1 MAQPTADSR
10 QTPVKRPRRLG
21 KGLSS
26 LLGDPVPTPVPTPP
40 RTPQQQ
46 PQQALQDG
54 GRDSP
59 ASAAA
64 PAAARDA
71 QPLLLLDP
79 EEIAPNPYQ
88 PRKTFDE
95 EALAQ
100 LARSI
105 REQGLLQ
112 PIVVQRAPAGEARPW
127 RLVAGERRLRA
138 ARQAGL
144 ERVPAVEASLADQR
158 AAEWALLENLQ
169 REDLLPMERA
179 HGLRRLRDQFHL
191 TQQELADRLGL
202 SRSVV
207 ANAIRLTELEASI
220 QQLLDEG
227 ALSEGHAKVL
237 LGAPPGETR
246 QRLAREAVEQ
256 GLSVRALERA
266 LRRTLRGASEAA
278 AVEPGAFTTP
288 SARAAACADASRRLS
303 EALGAPVAI
312 DLHPSGKKG
321 TIRIAFFDL
330 EHFDALLERL
340 SCPPA
345 P

>member
-1 MAQPTADSR
+1 MAQTSATTQ
-10 QTPVKRPRRLG
+10 QTPAKRPRRLG

-26 LLGDPVPTPVPTPP
+26 LLGDPVAAAGPA
-40 RTPQQQ
+40 PQ
-46 PQQALQDG
+46 
-54 GRDSP
+54 P
-59 ASAAA
+59 ASQEEGRSTGSSA
-64 PAAARDA
+64 PAPGSAADPATAQDA
-71 QPLLLLDP
+71 QTLLQLDP
-79 EEIAPNPYQ
+79 EDIAPNPYQ

-112 PIVVQRAPAGEARPW
+112 PLVVQRAPAGEDKPW

-138 ARQAGL
+138 ARLAGL
-144 ERVPAVEASLADQR
+144 DRIPAIQADVADQR
-158 AAEWALLENLQ
+158 SAELALLENLQ

-179 HGLRRLRDQFHL
+179 HGLRRLRDQFQL

-237 LGAPPGETR
+237 LGAPPGKTR
-246 QRLAREAVEQ
+246 ERLAQEAVEQ

-266 LRRTLRGASEAA
+266 LRRTLRSGSEAA
-278 AVEPGAFTTP
+278 TPEPGAFTTP

-303 EALGAPVAI
+303 EAL
-312 DLHPSGKKG
+312 
-321 TIRIAFFDL
+321 
-330 EHFDALLERL
+330 
-340 SCPPA
+340 
-345 P
+345 